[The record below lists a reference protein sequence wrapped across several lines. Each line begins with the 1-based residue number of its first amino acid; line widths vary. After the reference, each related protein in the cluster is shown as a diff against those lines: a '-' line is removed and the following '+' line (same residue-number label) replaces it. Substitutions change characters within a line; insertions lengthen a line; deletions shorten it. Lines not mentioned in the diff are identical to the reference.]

1 MARSNEAVEVDEGEE
16 QNYEAKLREFNR
28 IFDRT
33 SEPYSSLGLYF
44 FERYWNRMA
53 DILPVFA
60 MGHPDEEVRQLA
72 RALFSKLY
80 LKSTDS

>member
-1 MARSNEAVEVDEGEE
+1 MTGANEGVEHDR
-16 QNYEAKLREFNR
+16 EAKLREFER
-28 IFDRT
+28 IFGRT

-72 RALFSKLY
+72 SALFSKLY
-80 LKSTDS
+80 LKSTNS